1 MINSINREGMYMA
14 RLTMILIFVEVL
26 IGISFMFY
34 EFFTG
39 QPWTIDGIPWTM
51 EENFHFNIALGF
63 FTAAGFTLIL
73 GAVIGSI
80 GRRNHSKE

>member
-1 MINSINREGMYMA
+1 MTRM
-14 RLTMILIFVEVL
+14 TKTLIFVEVL
-26 IGISFMFY
+26 IGILFLFY

-39 QPWTIDGIPWTM
+39 QPWASDGVPWTM
-51 EENFHFNIALGF
+51 EGNFHFNIALGF

-73 GAVIGSI
+73 GGVIGSI